1 MRILH
6 VVTAFPRAP
15 GDIIAPWLVELLRRQ
30 RAAGMEVEVFAPA
43 YRGGGNSE
51 FEGIPVHRFRYF
63 PARWEDLTHD
73 QGTVDRVGGGLRY
86 KLMAPFYVL
95 AGMRAAWRLARRRR
109 FDIVHVHWPVPH
121 ALFGWAARRG
131 SRGRIRLVTLWYGIE
146 LRWVKSRL
154 TWLKQFLKW
163 ALKTSDQ
170 VVAISSYTAREIA
183 ELVHLPVRV
192 IPYGLGFAE
201 SVPGTRDTGSGT
213 RETFQILYVGNLI
226 PRKGVRYLIE
236 ALHRLPASIP
246 AKLLILG
253 EGTDRAKLE
262 AQVRE
267 LGLDG
272 RVSMP
277 GRVPDPELHRAFREA
292 NVMVLPSIVD
302 QRGDTEGLGVV
313 LLEAMAYRI
322 PVIGSAIGGITDII
336 SDGETGLL
344 VPPEDPAAIA
354 AAIGR
359 VATDPALA
367 ERLARAG
374 GRRVHER
381 FGWDA
386 IIAAWQECYAAALQ
400 RWLIPRAPA

>member
-15 GDIIAPWLVELLRRQ
+15 GDIIAPWLIELLRRQ
-30 RAAGMEVEVFAPA
+30 RASGHEVEVFAPA
-43 YRGGGNSE
+43 YRGGGNTE

-73 QGTVDRVGGGLRY
+73 QGTVDRVGRSLRY

-95 AGMRAAWRLARRRR
+95 AGMLAAWRLARRRN

-121 ALFGWAARRG
+121 ALFGWAVRLG
-131 SRGRIRLVTLWYGIE
+131 SRGRTRLVTLWYGIE

-154 TWLKQFLKW
+154 PWLKQFLKW
-163 ALKTSDQ
+163 ALRTSDQ
-170 VVAISSYTAREIA
+170 VIAISSYTAREIA
-183 ELVHLPVRV
+183 ELVHAPVRV
-192 IPYGLGFAE
+192 IPYGLGFAG
-201 SVPGTRDTGSGT
+201 SLPTAAAHRPTDGTF
-213 RETFQILYVGNLI
+213 EILYVGNLI
-226 PRKGVRYLIE
+226 PRKGVRYLID
-236 ALHRLPASIP
+236 ALHRLPATIP

-262 AQVRE
+262 AQVHE

-272 RVSMP
+272 RVKMP
-277 GRVPDPELHRAFREA
+277 GRVPEADLHRAFHTA
-292 NVMVLPSIVD
+292 NVLVLPSIVD

-313 LLEAMAYRI
+313 LLEALSYRV

-336 SDGETGLL
+336 ADGQTGLL

-354 AAIGR
+354 TALERI
-359 VATDPALA
+359 ATDPAFATRLA
-367 ERLARAG
+367 EAG
-374 GRRVHER
+374 CRRVREQ

-400 RWLIPRAPA
+400 KNPRA

>member
-15 GDIIAPWLVELLRRQ
+15 GDIIAPWLIELLRRQ
-30 RAAGMEVEVFAPA
+30 RAAGLDVEVFAPA
-43 YRGGGNSE
+43 YRGGGNTE

-63 PARWEDLTHD
+63 PGRWEDLTHD
-73 QGTVDRVGGGLRY
+73 QGTVDRVGRSMRY

-95 AGMRAAWRLARRRR
+95 AGMRAAWRLARRRE

-131 SRGRIRLVTLWYGIE
+131 SRRRTGLVTLWYGIE

-154 TWLKQFLKW
+154 PWLKQFLKR
-163 ALKTSDQ
+163 ALRTSDQ

-183 ELVHLPVRV
+183 ELVHVPVRV

-201 SVPGTRDTGSGT
+201 SLPGGSAARRSTDG
-213 RETFQILYVGNLI
+213 TFQILYVGNLI
-226 PRKGVRYLIE
+226 PRKGVRYLID
-236 ALHRLPASIP
+236 ALHRLPSTIP

-262 AQVRE
+262 AQVHE

-272 RVSMP
+272 RVEMP
-277 GRVPDPELHRAFREA
+277 GRVPEPDLHRAFHEA
-292 NVMVLPSIVD
+292 SVLVLPSIVD

-313 LLEAMAYRI
+313 LLEALSYRV

-336 SDGETGLL
+336 GDGETGLL
-344 VPPEDPAAIA
+344 VPPEDPTAIA
-354 AAIGR
+354 KAIER
-359 VATDPALA
+359 IATDPAFAKRLA
-367 ERLARAG
+367 EAG
-374 GRRVHER
+374 SRRVREQ
-381 FGWDA
+381 FGWEA
-386 IIAAWQECYAAALQ
+386 IIAAWQECYAAAL
-400 RWLIPRAPA
+400 RKNPRA

>member
-15 GDIIAPWLVELLRRQ
+15 GDIIAPWLIELLRRQ
-30 RAAGMEVEVFAPA
+30 RAAGLDVEVFAPA
-43 YRGGGNSE
+43 YRGGGNTE

-63 PARWEDLTHD
+63 PGRWEDLTHD
-73 QGTVDRVGGGLRY
+73 QGTVDRVRRSMRY

-95 AGMRAAWRLARRRR
+95 AGMRAAWRLARRRE

-131 SRGRIRLVTLWYGIE
+131 SRGRTGLVTLWYGIE

-154 TWLKQFLKW
+154 PWLKQFLKR
-163 ALKTSDQ
+163 ALRTSDQ

-183 ELVHLPVRV
+183 ELVHVPVRV

-201 SVPGTRDTGSGT
+201 SLPGGSAARRSTDG
-213 RETFQILYVGNLI
+213 TFQILYVGNLI
-226 PRKGVRYLIE
+226 PRKGVRYLID
-236 ALHRLPASIP
+236 ALHRLPSTIP
-246 AKLLILG
+246 ARLLILG

-262 AQVRE
+262 AQVHE

-272 RVSMP
+272 RVEMP
-277 GRVPDPELHRAFREA
+277 GRVPEPDLHRAFHEA
-292 NVMVLPSIVD
+292 SVLVLPSIVD

-313 LLEAMAYRI
+313 LLEALSYRV

-336 SDGETGLL
+336 GDGETGLL
-344 VPPEDPAAIA
+344 VPPEDPTAIA
-354 AAIGR
+354 KAIER
-359 VATDPALA
+359 IATDPAFAKRLA
-367 ERLARAG
+367 EAG
-374 GRRVHER
+374 SRRVREQ
-381 FGWDA
+381 FGWEA
-386 IIAAWQECYAAALQ
+386 IIAAWQECYAAAL
-400 RWLIPRAPA
+400 RKNPRA

>member
-30 RAAGMEVEVFAPA
+30 RAAGLEVEVFAPA
-43 YRGGGNSE
+43 YRGGGNAE

-95 AGMRAAWRLARRRR
+95 AGMRAAFRLARRREYV
-109 FDIVHVHWPVPH
+109 IVHVHWPVPH

-131 SRGRIRLVTLWYGIE
+131 SRGRTRLVTLWYGIE

-154 TWLKQFLKW
+154 PWLKQFLKW

-170 VVAISSYTAREIA
+170 VVAISSYTAREVA
-183 ELVHLPVRV
+183 ELVHVPVRV
-192 IPYGLGFAE
+192 IPYGLGFPE
-201 SVPGTRDTGSGT
+201 SLPETRDQRLGN
-213 RETFQILYVGNLI
+213 RDVFQILYVGNLI
-226 PRKGVRYLIE
+226 PRKGVKYLID
-236 ALHRLPASIP
+236 ALQRLPPTIP

-253 EGTDRAKLE
+253 EGTDRPKLE

-267 LGLDG
+267 LGLNG

-277 GRVPDPELHRAFREA
+277 GRVPDSDLHRAFHA
-292 NVMVLPSIVD
+292 ASVLVLPSIVD

-313 LLEAMAYRI
+313 LIEAMAYRI

-336 SDGETGLL
+336 SDGATGLL

-354 AAIGR
+354 AAIAR
-359 VATDPALA
+359 IAADPALA
-367 ERLARAG
+367 ERLALAG
-374 GRRVHER
+374 SRRVRER

-386 IIAAWQECYAAALQ
+386 ITAAWQECYAAALQ
-400 RWLIPRAPA
+400 RRLTPRATA

>member
-15 GDIIAPWLVELLRRQ
+15 GDIIAPWLIELLRRQ
-30 RAAGMEVEVFAPA
+30 RAAGLDVEVFAPA
-43 YRGGGNSE
+43 YRGGGNNE

-63 PARWEDLTHD
+63 PGRWEDLTHD
-73 QGTVDRVGGGLRY
+73 QGTVDRVGRSMRY

-95 AGMRAAWRLARRRR
+95 AGMRAAWRLARRRE

-131 SRGRIRLVTLWYGIE
+131 SRGRTGLVTLWYGIE

-154 TWLKQFLKW
+154 PWLKQFLKW
-163 ALKTSDQ
+163 ALRTSDQ

-183 ELVHLPVRV
+183 ELVPVPVRV

-201 SVPGTRDTGSGT
+201 SLPGGT
-213 RETFQILYVGNLI
+213 AARRSTDGTFQILYVGNLI
-226 PRKGVRYLIE
+226 PRKGVRYLID
-236 ALHRLPASIP
+236 ALHRLASTIP

-262 AQVRE
+262 AQVHE

-272 RVSMP
+272 RVEMP
-277 GRVPDPELHRAFREA
+277 GRVPEPDLHRAFHEA
-292 NVMVLPSIVD
+292 SVLVLPSIVD

-313 LLEAMAYRI
+313 LLEALSYRV

-336 SDGETGLL
+336 GHGETGLL
-344 VPPEDPAAIA
+344 VPPEDPTAIA
-354 AAIGR
+354 KAIER
-359 VATDPALA
+359 IATDPAFAKRLA
-367 ERLARAG
+367 EAG
-374 GRRVHER
+374 SRRVREQ
-381 FGWDA
+381 FGWEA
-386 IIAAWQECYAAALQ
+386 IIAAWQECYAAAL
-400 RWLIPRAPA
+400 RKNPRA

>member
-15 GDIIAPWLVELLRRQ
+15 GDIIAPWLIELLRRQ
-30 RAAGMEVEVFAPA
+30 RAAGLDVEVFAPA
-43 YRGGGNSE
+43 YRGGGNTE

-63 PARWEDLTHD
+63 PGRWEDLTHD
-73 QGTVDRVGGGLRY
+73 QGTVDRVGRSMRY

-95 AGMRAAWRLARRRR
+95 AGMRAAWRLARRRE

-131 SRGRIRLVTLWYGIE
+131 SRGRTGLVTLWYGIE

-154 TWLKQFLKW
+154 PWLKQFLKR
-163 ALKTSDQ
+163 ALRTSDQ

-183 ELVHLPVRV
+183 ELVHVPVRV

-201 SVPGTRDTGSGT
+201 SLPGGSAARRSTDG
-213 RETFQILYVGNLI
+213 TFQILYVGNLI
-226 PRKGVRYLIE
+226 PRKGVRYLID
-236 ALHRLPASIP
+236 ALHRLPSTIP
-246 AKLLILG
+246 ARLLILG

-262 AQVRE
+262 AQVHE

-272 RVSMP
+272 RVEMP
-277 GRVPDPELHRAFREA
+277 GRVPEPDLHRAFHEA
-292 NVMVLPSIVD
+292 SVLVLPSIVD

-313 LLEAMAYRI
+313 LLEALSYRV

-336 SDGETGLL
+336 GDGETGLL
-344 VPPEDPAAIA
+344 VPPEDPTAIA
-354 AAIGR
+354 KAIER
-359 VATDPALA
+359 IATDPAFAKRLA
-367 ERLARAG
+367 EAG
-374 GRRVHER
+374 SRRVREQ
-381 FGWDA
+381 FGWEA
-386 IIAAWQECYAAALQ
+386 IIAAWQECYAAAL
-400 RWLIPRAPA
+400 RKNPRA

>member
-30 RAAGMEVEVFAPA
+30 RAAGLEVEVFAPA
-43 YRGGGNSE
+43 YRGGGNKE

-63 PARWEDLTHD
+63 PGRWEDLTHD
-73 QGTVDRVGGGLRY
+73 QGTVDRVGRSIRY

-95 AGMRAAWRLARRRR
+95 AGMRAAWRLARRRE

-131 SRGRIRLVTLWYGIE
+131 SRGRTRLVTLWYGIE

-154 TWLKQFLKW
+154 PWLKQFLKW
-163 ALKTSDQ
+163 ALRKSDQ

-183 ELVHLPVRV
+183 ELVHVPVRV

-201 SVPGTRDTGSGT
+201 SLPGGT
-213 RETFQILYVGNLI
+213 AARRPTDGTFQILYVGNLI
-226 PRKGVRYLIE
+226 PRKGVRYLID
-236 ALHRLPASIP
+236 ALHRLPGAIP
-246 AKLLILG
+246 ARLLILG

-262 AQVRE
+262 AQVHE

-272 RVSMP
+272 RVMMP
-277 GRVPDPELHRAFREA
+277 GRVPEPDLHRAFHEA
-292 NVMVLPSIVD
+292 SVLVLPSIVD

-313 LLEAMAYRI
+313 LLEALSYRI

-336 SDGETGLL
+336 ADGETGLL
-344 VPPEDPAAIA
+344 VRPEDPAAIA
-354 AAIGR
+354 KAIER
-359 VATDPALA
+359 IATDPAFATRLA
-367 ERLARAG
+367 EAG
-374 GRRVHER
+374 SRRVREQ

-386 IIAAWQECYAAALQ
+386 ISAAWQECYAAALRQ
-400 RWLIPRAPA
+400 DPRA

>member
-15 GDIIAPWLVELLRRQ
+15 GDIIAPWLIELLRRQ
-30 RAAGMEVEVFAPA
+30 RAAGFEVEVFAPA
-43 YRGGGNSE
+43 YRGGGNQE

-63 PARWEDLTHD
+63 PSRWEDLTHD
-73 QGTVDRVGGGLRY
+73 QGTVDRVGRSIRY

-95 AGMRAAWRLARRRR
+95 AGMRAARRLVRRRQ

-121 ALFGWAARRG
+121 ALFGWAARSAG
-131 SRGRIRLVTLWYGIE
+131 GGKPRLVTLWYGIE

-154 TWLKQFLKW
+154 PWLKQFLKW
-163 ALKTSDQ
+163 ALRTSDQ

-183 ELVHLPVRV
+183 ELVHVPARV

-201 SVPGTRDTGSGT
+201 SLPGSRERRVTGDS
-213 RETFQILYVGNLI
+213 FLILYVGNLI
-226 PRKGVRYLIE
+226 PRKGVRYLID
-236 ALHRLPASIP
+236 ALHRLPATIP

-253 EGTDRAKLE
+253 EGADRAKLE

-272 RVSMP
+272 RVTMP
-277 GRVPDPELHRAFREA
+277 GRVPEPDLHRAFHDA
-292 NVMVLPSIVD
+292 SVLVLPSIVD

-313 LLEAMAYRI
+313 LLEALAYRI

-336 SDGETGLL
+336 TDGETGLL

-354 AAIGR
+354 AAIER
-359 VATDPALA
+359 IARDPALA
-367 ERLARAG
+367 ERLALSG
-374 GRRVHER
+374 SRRVREQ

-386 IIAAWQECYAAALQ
+386 IIAAWRECYAAAL
-400 RWLIPRAPA
+400 RKNPRA

>member
-15 GDIIAPWLVELLRRQ
+15 GDIIAPWLIELLRRQ
-30 RAAGMEVEVFAPA
+30 RAAGHEVEVFAPA

-63 PARWEDLTHD
+63 PGRWEDLTHD
-73 QGTVDRVGGGLRY
+73 QGTVDRVGHSIRY

-95 AGMRAAWRLARRRR
+95 AGMRAAWRLARGRE
-109 FDIVHVHWPVPH
+109 FEIVHVHWPVPH

-131 SRGRIRLVTLWYGIE
+131 SGGRTRLVTLWYGIE

-154 TWLKQFLKW
+154 PWLRRFLKW
-163 ALKTSDQ
+163 ALGTSDE
-170 VVAISSYTAREIA
+170 VVAISSYTGREIA
-183 ELVHLPVRV
+183 ELVHVPVRV

-201 SVPGTRDTGSGT
+201 SLPSASTGLSRPADGT
-213 RETFQILYVGNLI
+213 FLILYVGNLI
-226 PRKGVRYLIE
+226 PRKGVRYLID
-236 ALHRLPASIP
+236 ALHRLPPTIP

-253 EGTDRAKLE
+253 EGSDRAKLE

-272 RVSMP
+272 RVTMP
-277 GRVPDPELHRAFREA
+277 GRVPEPDLHRAFHNA
-292 NVMVLPSIVD
+292 KVLVLPSIVD

-313 LLEAMAYRI
+313 LLEALSYRV

-336 SDGETGLL
+336 VDGETGLL
-344 VPPEDPAAIA
+344 VPPEDPTAIA
-354 AAIGR
+354 KAIER
-359 VATDPALA
+359 IATDPAFAKRLA
-367 ERLARAG
+367 ETG
-374 GRRVHER
+374 SRRVRER

-386 IIAAWQECYAAALQ
+386 IIAAWQECYAAAL
-400 RWLIPRAPA
+400 RKRLRA

>member
-15 GDIIAPWLVELLRRQ
+15 GDIIAPWLIELLKRQ
-30 RAAGMEVEVFAPA
+30 RSAGLEVEVFAPA
-43 YRGGGNSE
+43 YRGGGNQE

-63 PARWEDLTHD
+63 PSRWEDLTHD
-73 QGTVDRVGGGLRY
+73 QGTVDRVGGSLRY
-86 KLMAPFYVL
+86 KLMAPLYVL
-95 AGMRAAWRLARRRR
+95 AGMRAAWRLARRRE

-131 SRGRIRLVTLWYGIE
+131 SGGRTRLVTLWYGIE

-154 TWLKQFLKW
+154 PWLRQFLKW
-163 ALKTSDQ
+163 ALRTSDQ

-183 ELVHLPVRV
+183 ELVHVPARV

-201 SVPGTRDTGSGT
+201 SLPSAAVRRTADGS
-213 RETFQILYVGNLI
+213 FLILYVGNLI
-226 PRKGVRYLIE
+226 PRKGVRYLID
-236 ALHRLPASIP
+236 ALHRLPATIP
-246 AKLLILG
+246 ARLLILG
-253 EGTDRAKLE
+253 EGADRTKLE

-272 RVSMP
+272 RVTMP
-277 GRVPDPELHRAFREA
+277 GRVPEAELHRAFHEA
-292 NVMVLPSIVD
+292 NVLVLPSIVD

-313 LLEAMAYRI
+313 LLEALSYRV

-336 SDGETGLL
+336 VDGDTGLL

-354 AAIGR
+354 KALER
-359 VATDPALA
+359 MATDPAFA
-367 ERLARAG
+367 ARLAG
-374 GRRVHER
+374 SGSRRVQER

-386 IIAAWQECYAAALQ
+386 IIAAWQECYAAAL
-400 RWLIPRAPA
+400 RKNPRA

>member
-30 RAAGMEVEVFAPA
+30 RAAGDDVEVLAPA

-95 AGMRAAWRLARRRR
+95 AGMRAAWRLARRSQ

-131 SRGRIRLVTLWYGIE
+131 SRARMRLVTLWYGIE

-183 ELVHLPVRV
+183 ELVHVPVRV

-201 SVPGTRDTGSGT
+201 SLARSRQQRMPSGS
-213 RETFQILYVGNLI
+213 FLILYVGNLI
-226 PRKGVRYLIE
+226 PRKGVRFLID
-236 ALHRLPASIP
+236 ALHRLPPTIP
-246 AKLLILG
+246 AQLLILG
-253 EGTDRAKLE
+253 EGTDRPTLE

-267 LGLDG
+267 LGLNG

-277 GRVPDPELHRAFREA
+277 GRVPESDLHRAFHEA
-292 NVMVLPSIVD
+292 SVLVLPSIVD

-313 LLEAMAYRI
+313 LLEALAYRI

-354 AAIGR
+354 AAIAR

-367 ERLARAG
+367 ERLALAG
-374 GRRVHER
+374 SQRVRER

-400 RWLIPRAPA
+400 RTPTPRATG

>member
-15 GDIIAPWLVELLRRQ
+15 GDIIAPWLIELLRRQ
-30 RAAGMEVEVFAPA
+30 RAAGLDVEVFAPA
-43 YRGGGNSE
+43 YRGGGNTE

-63 PARWEDLTHD
+63 PGRWEDLTHD
-73 QGTVDRVGGGLRY
+73 QGTVDRVGRSMRY

-95 AGMRAAWRLARRRR
+95 AGMRAAWRLARRRE

-131 SRGRIRLVTLWYGIE
+131 SRGRTGLVTLWYGIE

-154 TWLKQFLKW
+154 PWLKQFLKR
-163 ALKTSDQ
+163 ALRTSDQ

-183 ELVHLPVRV
+183 ELVHVPVRV

-201 SVPGTRDTGSGT
+201 SLPGGSAARRSTDG
-213 RETFQILYVGNLI
+213 TFQILYVGNLI
-226 PRKGVRYLIE
+226 PRKGVRYLID
-236 ALHRLPASIP
+236 ALHRLPSTIP

-262 AQVRE
+262 AQVHE

-272 RVSMP
+272 RVEMP
-277 GRVPDPELHRAFREA
+277 GRVPEPDLHRAFHEA
-292 NVMVLPSIVD
+292 SVLVLPSIVD

-313 LLEAMAYRI
+313 LLEALSYRV

-336 SDGETGLL
+336 GDGETGLL
-344 VPPEDPAAIA
+344 VPPEDPTAIA
-354 AAIGR
+354 KAIER
-359 VATDPALA
+359 IATDPAFAKRLA
-367 ERLARAG
+367 EAG
-374 GRRVHER
+374 SRRVREQ
-381 FGWDA
+381 FGWEA
-386 IIAAWQECYAAALQ
+386 IIAAWQECYAAAL
-400 RWLIPRAPA
+400 RKNPRA

>member
-15 GDIIAPWLVELLRRQ
+15 GDIIAPWLIELLRRQ
-30 RAAGMEVEVFAPA
+30 RAAGLDVEVFAPA
-43 YRGGGNSE
+43 YRGGGNTE

-63 PARWEDLTHD
+63 PGRWEDLTHD
-73 QGTVDRVGGGLRY
+73 QGTVDRVGRSMRY

-95 AGMRAAWRLARRRR
+95 AGMRAAWRLARRRE

-131 SRGRIRLVTLWYGIE
+131 SRGRTGLVTLWYGIE

-154 TWLKQFLKW
+154 PWLKQFLKW
-163 ALKTSDQ
+163 ALRTSDQ

-183 ELVHLPVRV
+183 ELVPVPVRV

-201 SVPGTRDTGSGT
+201 SLPGGT
-213 RETFQILYVGNLI
+213 AARRSTDGTFQILYVGNLI
-226 PRKGVRYLIE
+226 PRKGVRYLID
-236 ALHRLPASIP
+236 ALHRLASTIP

-262 AQVRE
+262 AQVHE

-272 RVSMP
+272 RVEMP
-277 GRVPDPELHRAFREA
+277 GRVPEPDLHRAFHEA
-292 NVMVLPSIVD
+292 SVLVLPSIVD

-313 LLEAMAYRI
+313 LLEALSYRV

-336 SDGETGLL
+336 GHGETGLL
-344 VPPEDPAAIA
+344 VPPEDPTAIA
-354 AAIGR
+354 KAIER
-359 VATDPALA
+359 IATDPAFAKRLA
-367 ERLARAG
+367 EAG
-374 GRRVHER
+374 SRRVREQ
-381 FGWDA
+381 FGWEA
-386 IIAAWQECYAAALQ
+386 IIAAWQECYAAAL
-400 RWLIPRAPA
+400 RKNPRA

>member
-15 GDIIAPWLVELLRRQ
+15 GDIIAPWLIELLRRQ
-30 RAAGMEVEVFAPA
+30 RAAGYEVEVFAPA
-43 YRGGGNSE
+43 YRGGGNTE

-73 QGTVDRVGGGLRY
+73 QGTVDRVGRSLRY

-95 AGMRAAWRLARRRR
+95 AGMLAAWRLARRRD

-121 ALFGWAARRG
+121 ALFGWAARLG
-131 SRGRIRLVTLWYGIE
+131 SRGRTRLVTLWYGIE

-154 TWLKQFLKW
+154 PWLKQFLKW
-163 ALKTSDQ
+163 ALRTSDQ
-170 VVAISSYTAREIA
+170 VIAISSYTAREIA
-183 ELVHLPVRV
+183 ELVHAPVRV

-201 SVPGTRDTGSGT
+201 SLPSAAAHRPTDG
-213 RETFQILYVGNLI
+213 TFQILYVGNLI
-226 PRKGVRYLIE
+226 PRKGVRYLID
-236 ALHRLPASIP
+236 ALHRLPATIP

-262 AQVRE
+262 AQVHE

-272 RVSMP
+272 RVKMP
-277 GRVPDPELHRAFREA
+277 GRVPEADLHGAFHTA
-292 NVMVLPSIVD
+292 NVLVLPSIVD

-313 LLEAMAYRI
+313 LLEALSYRV

-354 AAIGR
+354 SAIAR
-359 VATDPALA
+359 IATDSALA
-367 ERLARAG
+367 ERLAAAG
-374 GRRVHER
+374 SQRVRER

-386 IIAAWQECYAAALQ
+386 IIAAWRECYDAAL
-400 RWLIPRAPA
+400 RSRPRA

>member
-15 GDIIAPWLVELLRRQ
+15 GDIIAPWLIELLRRQ
-30 RAAGMEVEVFAPA
+30 RAAGHEVEVFAPA
-43 YRGGGNSE
+43 YRGGGNTE

-73 QGTVDRVGGGLRY
+73 QGTVDRVGRSLRY

-95 AGMRAAWRLARRRR
+95 AGMLAAWRLARRRE

-131 SRGRIRLVTLWYGIE
+131 SRGRSRLVTLWYGIE

-154 TWLKQFLKW
+154 PWLKQFLKW
-163 ALKTSDQ
+163 ALRTSDQ
-170 VVAISSYTAREIA
+170 VIAISSYTAREIA
-183 ELVHLPVRV
+183 ELVHAPVRV

-201 SVPGTRDTGSGT
+201 SLPGAAAHRPTDG
-213 RETFQILYVGNLI
+213 TFQILYVGNLI
-226 PRKGVRYLIE
+226 PRKGVRYLID
-236 ALHRLPASIP
+236 AVHRLPATIP

-262 AQVRE
+262 AQVHE

-272 RVSMP
+272 RVKMP
-277 GRVPDPELHRAFREA
+277 GRVPEADLHRAFHTA
-292 NVMVLPSIVD
+292 NVLVLPSIVD

-313 LLEAMAYRI
+313 LLEALSYRI

-336 SDGETGLL
+336 ADGQTGLL

-354 AAIGR
+354 TALERI
-359 VATDPALA
+359 ATDSAFATRLA
-367 ERLARAG
+367 EAG
-374 GRRVHER
+374 SRRVREQ

-386 IIAAWQECYAAALQ
+386 IITAWQECYGAALQ
-400 RWLIPRAPA
+400 KNLRA